1 MEMGGGLPFSSGL
14 NNDNKSVWG
23 WLEQDIELVQTVRTS
38 SMFFVHRQKLNLY
51 LRFLTSVNA
60 LQLEELKLL
69 GSMTNIAQNKICLK
83 AKKYF
88 SPTRNFKICFEK
100 TPKTSQRYSHS
111 LGGSRKPN
119 YIYLKN

>member
-1 MEMGGGLPFSSGL
+1 MKMGGGLPFSSGL

-23 WLEQDIELVQTVRTS
+23 WLEQDVELVQTVRTS

-69 GSMTNIAQNKICLK
+69 GSMTNIAQNKICHSFTRRQQRTKLHLLK
-83 AKKYF
+83 K
-88 SPTRNFKICFEK
+88 
-100 TPKTSQRYSHS
+100 
-111 LGGSRKPN
+111 LGA
-119 YIYLKN
+119 LF